1 MPNSYGITSNMGRF
15 KSNKRITKLMG
26 KQQASGPVTR
36 SRINSKDFGVD
47 GEWSSFTNLQD
58 LKRRKKSRMNHLK
71 NNDMFL
77 MSA

>member
-1 MPNSYGITSNMGRF
+1 MGRF
-15 KSNKRITKLMG
+15 KSNKRINKLMG
-26 KQQASGPVTR
+26 KQQQLNGPVTR

-58 LKRRKKSRMNHLK
+58 LKRRKKSRMNNLK
-71 NNDMFL
+71 HNDMLL